1 MELYIDLQFL
11 IMKYIITEEQYRK
24 LGKSSQSIS
33 NFIVKYLNQYI
44 DGGKRKVTPKS
55 RNYGNLR
62 EDWCVDG
69 KEAITAIYFFEDGR
83 FDQGYL
89 MVSKNL
95 VDIISEL
102 LRIKKPYVLHVILEW
117 YDETMVPK
125 FEQIVGES
133 GLSMEDIG
141 PSDRDQDC
149 IPEPKKPEGITDE
162 EMIDFIVRNTL
173 YKEEDVIE
181 KIESG
186 EESLEDLFL
195 QIVDIQ
201 NKERILRF

>member
-1 MELYIDLQFL
+1 
-11 IMKYIITEEQYRK
+11 MKYIITEEQYRK

-33 NFIVKYLNQYI
+33 NFIIKYLNQYI

-69 KEAITAIYFFEDGR
+69 KEVITAVYYFEDGR
-83 FDQGYL
+83 FSQGYL

-95 VDIISEL
+95 VNTISEL
-102 LRIKKPYVLHVILEW
+102 LIIRKQYVLHVIIEW

-133 GLSMEDIG
+133 GLSIEEI
-141 PSDRDQDC
+141 SAFDRDPEC
-149 IPEPKKPEGITDE
+149 IPEPEKPEGITDD